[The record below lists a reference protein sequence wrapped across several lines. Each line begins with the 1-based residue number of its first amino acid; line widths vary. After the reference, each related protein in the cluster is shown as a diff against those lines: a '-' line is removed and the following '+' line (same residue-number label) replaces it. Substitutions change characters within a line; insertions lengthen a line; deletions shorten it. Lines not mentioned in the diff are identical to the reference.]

1 MNLPS
6 DTDRLFLTQCLE
18 LAAEAVQAGDDA
30 YGSVLVLGG
39 KVIATDRNRSNTL
52 NTLHHPEIELAR
64 WALDH
69 LNLEERQAA
78 TLYTTGEHCPMCAAA
93 HGWARIGNLVFL
105 HSTQQQAEWLS
116 DMGKGEAPIELMS
129 ASQII
134 KQVNLRGP
142 FDGELLEQIKGL
154 HRQSQAR

>member
-1 MNLPS
+1 MNQPS
-6 DTDRLFLTQCLE
+6 PTDHHFLSLCLE

-39 KVIATDRNRSNTL
+39 DVIATDRNRSNTR
-52 NTLHHPEIELAR
+52 NTLYHPEIELAR

-69 LNLEERQAA
+69 LSLAERQAA

-105 HSTQQQAEWLS
+105 HTTQQQAEWLS

-129 ASQII
+129 AC
-134 KQVNLRGP
+134 
-142 FDGELLEQIKGL
+142 LLYTSPSP
-154 HRQSQAR
+154 RD